1 VAQEAGK
8 KGGFALLRKGWRSVR
23 AASPL
28 RMATNLLVLLFAL
41 LLARYSWEV
50 PVIGAAERSLYDLR
64 VFTTAEH
71 VDQDQRIA
79 IVAYTDDTLI
89 NARKRSPLDR
99 ALLARALRNID
110 AMGPR
115 AIGIDILFDQQQDED
130 DELIE
135 VLRGMKVPVSI
146 AFTNIE
152 GNSQNIVWRQQQYL
166 NAFMARL
173 EGSRAHPASIRLDY
187 EDGVARSWP
196 ARLEGFPLILGKSM
210 LKDAGDPAWRPFA
223 TYTGAIRY
231 RLPAGDSTPV
241 FSALPIDTFAELD
254 PDLIG
259 LFASQ
264 IRDRYVLIG
273 GEIVDNDRVE
283 TPFTTFLPDCQME
296 VADDGSRACAKPIED
311 LSPAPPGI
319 RVHAAM
325 ISQMLDG
332 AKLPRLA
339 PWQLWLTAL
348 LWIVAAGLTSLIETR
363 ISRVIPFLVL
373 QVAMIVGI
381 PFSMQVQG
389 YDTLGLPAAG
399 WLIGWVLSLFAV
411 TSLVRASTA
420 VEREF
425 AQTALGKYLPQDIA
439 QEIIDNPEKLALS
452 GAKRELYIL
461 FSDLEGFT
469 ELSHQ
474 LEPEQ
479 VARILNDYLDRLSAV
494 VLEHGGLIDKYV
506 GDAVVAFWGAPIARP
521 DDGHK
526 AALAGY
532 AMWQA
537 GEDFRRSLDPGM
549 PPVGKTRVGMHFGE
563 AVVGN
568 FGGERRI
575 QYTALGDAMNTAA
588 RLESANKALGSAIM
602 ASREFAE
609 RSGLDWWRPMGPVVL
624 RGRASPVELFEPSPD
639 FPAEDREQLSRAI
652 SLHAINH
659 AQCIEIVRK
668 ITDKHPADT
677 ALRCLLERLSEC
689 EGDEAYVLG

>member
-1 VAQEAGK
+1 MAQEAGK

-135 VLRGMKVPVSI
+135 VLRGMKTPVSI

-241 FSALPIDTFAELD
+241 YSALPIDTFAELN
-254 PDLIG
+254 PELIE